1 MRGQRELLALAEAWA
16 SGVGEVDEVDSSG
29 VFAASNYVLS
39 QARSEGGSAFT
50 VCADVSYV
58 CSVHRGIVEDE
69 IPAISSGE
77 FVWIGAVGFGVCV
90 GRVLLW
96 ADTVGEG
103 EFCHDDSVGWRGD
116 GGADGAWCVK
126 SDLREPQ
133 SRRDIGKIG
142 EVELEFL
149 AYIVDVFLHLDV
161 HLGEVIKD
169 YGTLTYLILF
179 AIIFCETGLVVTPF
193 LPGDS
198 LLFAAGAFAA
208 LGSLDL
214 TVLLGVLYLAP
225 ILGDSTNYWIGRF
238 IGPRVYNANSRWV
251 KREYIDKTHAF
262 YDKHGGKTIVIARF
276 MPIFR
281 TFAPFVAGI
290 GKMNYMRFFTFSVF
304 GTLLWITICV
314 VAGYYFGN
322 IPFVKKNFSLV
333 IFAIIGISILPMVIH
348 LAQDWLKKRR
358 AAVPNA

>member
-1 MRGQRELLALAEAWA
+1 M
-16 SGVGEVDEVDSSG
+16 
-29 VFAASNYVLS
+29 
-39 QARSEGGSAFT
+39 
-50 VCADVSYV
+50 
-58 CSVHRGIVEDE
+58 
-69 IPAISSGE
+69 
-77 FVWIGAVGFGVCV
+77 
-90 GRVLLW
+90 
-96 ADTVGEG
+96 
-103 EFCHDDSVGWRGD
+103 
-116 GGADGAWCVK
+116 
-126 SDLREPQ
+126 
-133 SRRDIGKIG
+133 
-142 EVELEFL
+142 EFL
-149 AYIVDVFLHLDV
+149 ATIVDIFLHLDV

-208 LGSLDL
+208 LGSLEL
-214 TVLLGVLYLAP
+214 PLLLGILYLAP

-238 IGPRVYNANSRWV
+238 IGPKVYNANSRWV

-262 YDKHGGKTIVIARF
+262 YEKHGGKTIVIARF

-290 GKMNYMRFFTFSVF
+290 GKMNYVRFFTFSVF
-304 GTLLWITICV
+304 GTLLWITSCV

-333 IFAIIGISILPMVIH
+333 IFAIIGISVLPMAIH
-348 LAQDWLKKRR
+348 LFQEWLKKRR
-358 AAVPNA
+358 PQPPTPSP